1 MKKWETLRCHQSHG
15 TGWKIWTIE
24 ITDFPSD
31 FNLHLWMIVPFQPGD
46 FPMNKLYSD
55 SGDFPLPAMFD
66 DTGKLIPVAD
76 EHRDYQKNLENL

>member
-1 MKKWETLRCHQSHG
+1 
-15 TGWKIWTIE
+15 
-24 ITDFPSD
+24 
-31 FNLHLWMIVPFQPGD
+31 MIVPFQPGD